1 MFNREQLIHWQET
14 ECVRLLCG
22 CGIREGDHVIDF
34 GCGRGNYA
42 FGAAAAVGTEGIV
55 YALDIDP
62 EALAFLREEAARRG
76 VSNLRPLPSH
86 EDASMDFPD
95 ASAGAIL
102 IYDLIHVME
111 LRVHFLAESRRVLK
125 PGGILSVLPFHMTA
139 EEIQAML
146 DEVRQ
151 AGFSPITTLVD
162 EGLHFDLHKLFSP
175 EEESLAE
182 LERGTVY
189 NFIRL

>member
-1 MFNREQLIHWQET
+1 M
-14 ECVRLLCG
+14 
-22 CGIREGDHVIDF
+22 IDF

-182 LERGTVY
+182 LEHGTVY

>member
-1 MFNREQLIHWQET
+1 M
-14 ECVRLLCG
+14 G
-22 CGIREGDHVIDF
+22 
-34 GCGRGNYA
+34 
-42 FGAAAAVGTEGIV
+42 
-55 YALDIDP
+55 
-62 EALAFLREEAARRG
+62 
-76 VSNLRPLPSH
+76 
-86 EDASMDFPD
+86 FPD

-111 LRVHFLAESRRVLK
+111 LRARFLAESRRVLK

-139 EEIQAML
+139 EETQAML